1 MLRSRKFPSLGKV
14 NFLRLVLLLS
24 FAPVPFLGSAT
35 DGPRIVF
42 LLAEREYRTN
52 ETVPAFFEQELK
64 PLGFRATYVTAPSE
78 GGKRNDLAGLE
89 DALAKANLLFVSVRR
104 RAPTLSQ
111 GKALQRW
118 VAAGKPVV
126 GIRTAS
132 HAFHLRG
139 KPAPKGHALW
149 ESWDAEVIGGNYIGH
164 HGANKKT
171 WFRFEHAVKRHPVL
185 SGLRATEEIP
195 SGGSLYKVLPLA
207 ERAQVLAVGR
217 AEDVEQVQPV
227 AWTHAP
233 ASGNQVFYT
242 SLGHVEDFRSPA
254 FRRLLLNGIHWSLG
268 LKPP

>member
-1 MLRSRKFPSLGKV
+1 M
-14 NFLRLVLLLS
+14 
-24 FAPVPFLGSAT
+24 
-35 DGPRIVF
+35 
-42 LLAEREYRTN
+42 
-52 ETVPAFFEQELK
+52 
-64 PLGFRATYVTAPSE
+64 
-78 GGKRNDLAGLE
+78 
-89 DALAKANLLFVSVRR
+89 
-104 RAPTLSQ
+104 
-111 GKALQRW
+111 
-118 VAAGKPVV
+118 V

-139 KPAPKGHALW
+139 KSAPKGHALW

-171 WFRFEHAVKRHPVL
+171 WFRFEHTVKRHPVL

-217 AEDVEQVQPV
+217 AEDVEQAQPV